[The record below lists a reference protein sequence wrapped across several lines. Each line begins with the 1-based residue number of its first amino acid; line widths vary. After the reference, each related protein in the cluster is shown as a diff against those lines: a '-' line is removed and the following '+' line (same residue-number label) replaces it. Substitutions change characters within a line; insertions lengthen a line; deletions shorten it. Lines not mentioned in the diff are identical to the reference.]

1 MKKVVSYLIL
11 IGSAAAMGVAAGF
24 IGKKFFA
31 EPEIDFG
38 DLSALEVDAQAI
50 VRKIDSY
57 NGPKDKTEEFTTNE
71 ILNYSLEK
79 FRSCENCCSF
89 TFGVADT
96 IVKQDIRGCII
107 KNGDKYFEESV
118 SKSSMVALA
127 NRMFQDGK
135 DTEISLYTATKGT
148 IEIADVSPQA
158 EYSNSDVKAY
168 AAAEYK
174 GMFGKTL
181 DEMFIY
187 LICEDSIV
195 ASQTEKI
202 DGGYTID
209 VDLDPNLSTVGY
221 KNQMKN
227 VSNLDKLPSFANV
240 HLKFTLD
247 TDLKLKKLTVDENYT
262 ATMVVDAKTHGM
274 LDIYYYSDTYVKIP
288 EINEQI
294 EYKKGE

>member
-1 MKKVVSYLIL
+1 
-11 IGSAAAMGVAAGF
+11 
-24 IGKKFFA
+24 
-31 EPEIDFG
+31 
-38 DLSALEVDAQAI
+38 
-50 VRKIDSY
+50 
-57 NGPKDKTEEFTTNE
+57 
-71 ILNYSLEK
+71 
-79 FRSCENCCSF
+79 
-89 TFGVADT
+89 
-96 IVKQDIRGCII
+96 
-107 KNGDKYFEESV
+107 
-118 SKSSMVALA
+118 
-127 NRMFQDGK
+127 
-135 DTEISLYTATKGT
+135 
-148 IEIADVSPQA
+148 
-158 EYSNSDVKAY
+158 
-168 AAAEYK
+168 
-174 GMFGKTL
+174 MFGKTL